1 MFRTILTGLV
11 IIACVSLV
19 AAQSDDDYKKFEFY
33 AGYSHNR
40 MDPVIN
46 DTDLIPRW
54 LHFNGFNTSITANFS
69 RHVGVKFDFSGHY
82 RTSST
87 PFGSISRGATI
98 DSQVYNYL
106 GGIQV
111 KNNSSEK
118 VFKPFAHALVGV
130 ANQRSHVRIS
140 NEVCTAILPA
150 LCRPD
155 FTTSE
160 TVFAGAFG
168 GGLDI
173 RLSNRIDLRVIQFD
187 YNPTRFFDSTQH
199 NTRIGVGIVFH

>member
-11 IIACVSLV
+11 IFACASLV
-19 AAQSDDDYKKFEFY
+19 NAQSDDYKKFEFY
-33 AGYSHNR
+33 AGYSHNLR
-40 MDPVIN
+40 DPII
-46 DTDLIPRW
+46 DDGDLVPRW
-54 LHFNGFNTSITANFS
+54 VHFNGFNTSITGNLS
-69 RHVGVKFDFSGHY
+69 RHVGVKFDFSGY
-82 RTSST
+82 YKTTIT
-87 PFGSISRGATI
+87 PFGSIARGATI
-98 DSQVYNYL
+98 NSQVYNYL

-130 ANQRSHVRIS
+130 AQARSRVRIS
-140 NEVCTAILPA
+140 NEVCTAILPS

-155 FTTSE
+155 FTETE

-173 RLSNRIDLRVIQFD
+173 RLTNRIDLRVVQFD

-199 NTRIGVGIVFH
+199 NTRVGIGVVFH